1 MSTPLPVAA
10 TWFTSTPVDAAITLF
25 TEPHVH
31 PLLRAN
37 FWHVRGR
44 DRDLVLDCGLGVTD
58 LRRARPELFEHDRI
72 LVLSHAHLDH
82 MGSAHEFDEVWAHP
96 GEAVARPAP
105 GSLFGPELAA
115 QLGLATL
122 AGEPLPELLITAR
135 PHPDFDPADYRL
147 RPARVTRALGDGDT
161 VDLGDRAFT
170 VLHLPGHSPGG
181 IALFEERTGTL
192 FSGDVVYD
200 GELLDEL
207 DGSDIEAY
215 LATMRRLREL
225 PVHTVH
231 AGHDSSF
238 DGARLH
244 DIIDTYLRV
253 RSTRSH
259 PGRASVR
266 KVRQ

>member
-10 TWFTSTPVDAAITLF
+10 TWFASTPVDAAITLF

-37 FWHVRGR
+37 FWHLRGR
-44 DRDLVLDCGLGVTD
+44 DRDLVL
-58 LRRARPELFEHDRI
+58 
-72 LVLSHAHLDH
+72 
-82 MGSAHEFDEVWAHP
+82 
-96 GEAVARPAP
+96 
-105 GSLFGPELAA
+105 
-115 QLGLATL
+115 
-122 AGEPLPELLITAR
+122 
-135 PHPDFDPADYRL
+135 DFDPADYRL

-238 DGARLH
+238 DGARVH

>member
-1 MSTPLPVAA
+1 VSTPLPVAA
-10 TWFTSTPVDAAITLF
+10 TWFASTPVDAAITLF

-37 FWHVRGR
+37 FWHLRGWE
-44 DRDLVLDCGLGVTD
+44 RDLVLDCGLGVTD
-58 LRRARPELFEHDRI
+58 LRRARPELFEHDPI

-115 QLGLATL
+115 QLG
-122 AGEPLPELLITAR
+122 
-135 PHPDFDPADYRL
+135 
-147 RPARVTRALGDGDT
+147 
-161 VDLGDRAFT
+161 
-170 VLHLPGHSPGG
+170 
-181 IALFEERTGTL
+181 
-192 FSGDVVYD
+192 
-200 GELLDEL
+200 
-207 DGSDIEAY
+207 

>member
-1 MSTPLPVAA
+1 VSTPLPVAA

-37 FWHVRGR
+37 FWHLRGR
-44 DRDLVLDCGLGVTD
+44 DRDLVL
-58 LRRARPELFEHDRI
+58 
-72 LVLSHAHLDH
+72 
-82 MGSAHEFDEVWAHP
+82 
-96 GEAVARPAP
+96 
-105 GSLFGPELAA
+105 
-115 QLGLATL
+115 
-122 AGEPLPELLITAR
+122 
-135 PHPDFDPADYRL
+135 DFDPADYRL
-147 RPARVTRALGDGDT
+147 RPARVTRALG
-161 VDLGDRAFT
+161 
-170 VLHLPGHSPGG
+170 
-181 IALFEERTGTL
+181 
-192 FSGDVVYD
+192 
-200 GELLDEL
+200 
-207 DGSDIEAY
+207 
-215 LATMRRLREL
+215 
-225 PVHTVH
+225 

>member
-1 MSTPLPVAA
+1 M
-10 TWFTSTPVDAAITLF
+10 
-25 TEPHVH
+25 
-31 PLLRAN
+31 
-37 FWHVRGR
+37 
-44 DRDLVLDCGLGVTD
+44 
-58 LRRARPELFEHDRI
+58 
-72 LVLSHAHLDH
+72 
-82 MGSAHEFDEVWAHP
+82 
-96 GEAVARPAP
+96 
-105 GSLFGPELAA
+105 
-115 QLGLATL
+115 
-122 AGEPLPELLITAR
+122 LITAR

>member
-1 MSTPLPVAA
+1 VSTPLPVAA
-10 TWFTSTPVDAAITLF
+10 TWFASTPVDAAITLF

-31 PLLRAN
+31 PLPRAN

-58 LRRARPELFEHDRI
+58 LRRARPELFEHDPI

-96 GEAVARPAP
+96 GEA
-105 GSLFGPELAA
+105 AA
-115 QLGLATL
+115 
-122 AGEPLPELLITAR
+122 
-135 PHPDFDPADYRL
+135 
-147 RPARVTRALGDGDT
+147 
-161 VDLGDRAFT
+161 
-170 VLHLPGHSPGG
+170 
-181 IALFEERTGTL
+181 
-192 FSGDVVYD
+192 
-200 GELLDEL
+200 
-207 DGSDIEAY
+207 
-215 LATMRRLREL
+215 EL

-238 DGARLH
+238 DGTRLH

-253 RSTRSH
+253 RSTRS
-259 PGRASVR
+259 PSVR